1 MPLISLASPTCPY
14 CDSQDVF
21 PVGVDTASKGR
32 AKKNRVWECRA
43 CGKRAITTGWSIGT
57 VGAAGVADG
66 GAATASVEERASRG
80 RTIQRI
86 LGP

>member
-43 CGKRAITTGWSIGT
+43 CGKRFSDLT
-57 VGAAGVADG
+57 VK
-66 GAATASVEERASRG
+66 ASERKR
-80 RTIQRI
+80 RIQ
-86 LGP
+86 G